1 MIYLLGAVS
10 EGKAIFILN
19 SSKKVAYILLHIEN
33 LCDLGS
39 TAFAVASY
47 PCFCTRLDFLCF
59 FNSNIY
65 CTWLFVVPSVQSSY
79 CCYELFQ
86 VLMKIFS
93 SNKMSSDKSSKP
105 NYTWKYFSFYVINN
119 QNISVFNTTCFDSC
133 PVRMIY
139 STHDEFSQDTLLPG
153 ATWKEVFT
161 LLYHRLGQ

>member
-1 MIYLLGAVS
+1 M
-10 EGKAIFILN
+10 N
-19 SSKKVAYILLHIEN
+19 N
-33 LCDLGS
+33 LGS
-39 TAFAVASY
+39 TAFVVASY
-47 PCFCTRLDFLCF
+47 PYFCTRLDFLCF
-59 FNSNIY
+59 LNSNIY

-133 PVRMIY
+133 PVRVRY
-139 STHDEFSQDTLLPG
+139 STHNEFSQDTLLSGP
-153 ATWKEVFT
+153 TWKEVFT
-161 LLYHRLGQ
+161 LLYH